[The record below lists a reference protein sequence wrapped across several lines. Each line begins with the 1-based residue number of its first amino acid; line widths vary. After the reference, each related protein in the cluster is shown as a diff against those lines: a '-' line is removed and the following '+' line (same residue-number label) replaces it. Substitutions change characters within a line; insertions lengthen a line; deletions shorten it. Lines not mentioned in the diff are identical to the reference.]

1 MKTSKMTRLA
11 MLVMGIMLLC
21 GLNSCDKN
29 KSQNQNYA
37 GLTPEEAK
45 KELAQVFCVYDIE
58 PSFSET
64 TAQYDVKVF
73 FTQPVNEEEAV
84 KIFQSSFVDKYE
96 VASSYLGDR
105 KYNFQ
110 LNNIERGKKDT
121 EIKIELDG
129 DPIQSKTKLN
139 KTITV
144 PAEGVFKLMDYKV
157 DKANSIVTLFF
168 SQPLKQRNIDGFISI
183 NPNMGYRTEI
193 VGNKLVIYFDRSSLY
208 SYELEEVTL
217 TIGSGIKDTNGNS
230 LNKEEEL
237 TFDLTDLSPKVRWTE
252 KGVIVPEVGDA
263 TIYFDAICLNSVVL
277 RIVKVYE
284 NNILSFYQNNELDD
298 TWGIRN
304 AGRLEKKVR
313 ISLEN
318 PTPNQWRTFPIE
330 LSEYI
335 DVKSGD
341 MYQLILDFG
350 PADYTYA
357 NEESKQ
363 LTLEDDNLE
372 ARYWDGQAGD
382 FKHHDYD
389 GDWEDPLSV
398 SYYNWV
404 EIKKNVIIT
413 DLALTAK
420 MGSSDVI
427 DVFVFQ
433 ISDTKPVS
441 GATVEAYNYQR
452 QLITSGKTDS
462 KGHVQLSCDN
472 RPAFVVAK
480 NSKGGQSIIKTNDGE
495 SLSYSKFNTG
505 GESIEKGV
513 SAFAY
518 SNRGVWRPGDELQLN
533 LMVSN
538 TDGKLPADYP
548 VVMEVFDA
556 YNSLYARLSN
566 NSPVGGIYTFTVP
579 TSPNDETGLWRASF
593 KVGNSV
599 INKYLRVETVKPN
612 RLEIKLNTPEVISL
626 RNPSTIQLN
635 AKWLNGLIASGLK
648 AEIDVTVRKGST
660 SFEKYPTYTF
670 VNESEDFYP
679 DELSLFSGPLDGQ
692 GNATVSFSPLK
703 DLYADQMINATFSTK
718 VFEQGGDFSISSS
731 TAKLSPCERYVGVEL
746 PKTESKYG
754 SYYFTNRNWTFPIAV
769 VKETGDLDKNSITL
783 DYQFYKIDRYWWWSS
798 EDTYTL
804 QRYVSGSY
812 KRPEQNGILNCFN
825 GKAELT
831 LNVPDEKW
839 GMYLLVITDKKGGN
853 TFAKVIRFDWDYATV
868 HSSGE
873 SEGPVQLAM
882 NSTKDTYSVGENIVV
897 AFPAN
902 NQAKALVT
910 VEANDHIIQSMV
922 LDNLGNDGKV
932 EIKATEE
939 MIPNVYVYVSL
950 LQPHSVGNDLP
961 LRMYG
966 VVSVKVEDKKLHLQ
980 PVLSVPETS
989 NTNKKVK
996 VSVKEEKGLPMT
1008 YTLAVV
1014 DEGILGL
1021 TNFST
1026 PDPYNYF
1033 NAKQALRV
1041 RTWDNYDYV
1050 IDAFSGELGTVYAIG
1065 GDGFINQEITLDKRF
1080 KAYAV
1085 TYGPFEL
1092 KAKGENTIEFD
1103 VPQCSGALRFM
1114 VVAKGDGKSF
1124 GSAEKQMKVVD
1135 PITLYPSAPRVTAP
1149 GDEMNLKVQVL
1160 APNMKGK
1167 DLNVVVNNKNLN
1179 PVGEI
1184 PGSVKVDQN
1193 GEAMVVMKVKVPN
1206 MIGIATMD
1214 VTVSD
1219 GSFEAQTT
1227 TEIPIRMPFAE
1238 KRKTYTVE
1246 IAPKSTETLNFDLQ
1260 GMNGT
1265 QEGNIT
1271 VASLIPVDFYS
1282 RLNYLRTY
1290 PYGCLEQV
1298 VSAAFPQLY
1307 FNYFIQQDEEA
1318 EAKTRAAIEEGI
1330 ASMKSYQRAD
1340 YSLANWVGGNYTNPW
1355 TEIYALHF
1363 LTEAKSQGF
1372 DVPAYL
1378 FDGMVNHQAEIARAW
1393 NNNPDYKPGETIQAY
1408 RLFVLALAGAP
1419 EMGALNRFKELK
1431 MNYNLS
1437 AVLTAATYAQVGKK
1451 NMVSQF
1457 WPALQE
1463 GESMSDYISSF
1474 GSTTRDLAFLT
1485 YSEMLCG
1492 KDDALVQG
1500 HINDLCEILNSGR
1513 WLDTQSTAFALFTLG
1528 KYAEKMG
1535 TTNSPIAA
1543 TVKFNGDERTVS
1555 TNRGS
1560 VGYAITP
1567 KVGSNKVEVTNACD
1581 QKLTAK
1587 VYTKTA
1593 VAEYETQENG
1603 NFIKMKVNYFDKN
1616 GAALNPASLPMGKD
1630 FSVEITVENPS
1641 IYRVTELALSYYLAS
1656 GWEIVND
1663 RVNDSDYE
1671 MSGAKHL
1678 DIRDDRAYFFFD
1690 LSAKEKKTFTLKLNA
1705 TYEGSYMLPA
1715 VRCEDMYND
1724 EIYYMVPARPVV
1736 VK

>member
-1 MKTSKMTRLA
+1 MTRLV

-21 GLNSCDKN
+21 GLGSCN
-29 KSQNQNYA
+29 KGNDQNPKA
-37 GLTPEEAK
+37 LGLTKAQAQ
-45 KELAQVFCVYDIE
+45 KELAQVFSVYDVE
-58 PSFSET
+58 PTFTET
-64 TAQYDVKVF
+64 NAQYDVKVF
-73 FTQPVNEEEAV
+73 FTQPIKEDEAV
-84 KIFQSSFVDKYE
+84 KIFESSFVKQYD
-96 VASSYLGDR
+96 VTSSYLGDR

-121 EIKIELDG
+121 EVKMVLDG
-129 DPIQSKTKLN
+129 SPIESKTKVN
-139 KTITV
+139 KIMAV
-144 PAEGVFKLMDYKV
+144 PAEGVFKLMDHKV
-157 DKANSIVTLFF
+157 DKANGIVTLYF
-168 SQPLKQRNIDGFISI
+168 SQPLKQRNIDGFLSI
-183 NPNMGYRTEI
+183 EPAMGYRTEI
-193 VGNKLVIYFDRSSLY
+193 VGNKLAIYFDRTSVY
-208 SYELEEVTL
+208 SYELEDITL
-217 TIGSGIKDTNGNS
+217 TIGSGIKDQSGNS

-237 TFDLTDLSPKVRWTE
+237 KLDLTDLSPKVRWTE

-277 RIVKVYE
+277 RIVKVYD
-284 NNILSFYQNNELDD
+284 NNILSFYQNNDLDE

-330 LSEYI
+330 LSEYV

-357 NEESKQ
+357 TEDSKQ

-382 FKHHDYD
+382 YKHHDYD
-389 GDWEDPLSV
+389 GDWDDPLSP

-404 EIKKNVIIT
+404 EAKKNVIIT
-413 DLALTAK
+413 DLAITAK
-420 MGSSDVI
+420 MGSSDAI

-433 ISDTKPVS
+433 ISDTQPVS

-452 QLITSGKTDS
+452 QLITSGKTDG

-480 NSKGGQSIIKTNDGE
+480 TGKGGQSIIKTNDGE
-495 SLSYSKFNTG
+495 ALSYSKFNTS

-538 TDGKLPADYP
+538 TSNQLPADYP
-548 VVMEVFDA
+548 VVMEVYDA

-566 NSPVGGIYTFTVP
+566 NSPVGGIYTFNVP

-593 KVGNSV
+593 KVGNRV

-612 RLEIKLNTPEVISL
+612 RLEIKLNTPDVISL
-626 RNPSTIQLN
+626 RNPSTVQLN
-635 AKWLNGLIASGLK
+635 AKWLNGLTASGLK
-648 AEIDVTVRKGST
+648 AEIDVTVRQGT
-660 SFEKYPTYTF
+660 TTFEQFPSYTF
-670 VNESEDFYP
+670 VNESEEFYP

-692 GNATVSFSPLK
+692 GYAPVSFSPLK
-703 DLYADQMINATFSTK
+703 DLYADQMINATFTTK
-718 VFEQGGDFSISSS
+718 VFEQGGDFSIASSK
-731 TAKLSPCERYVGVEL
+731 AKLSPCERYVGVEL
-746 PKTESKYG
+746 PATESKYG
-754 SYYFTNRNWTFPIAV
+754 SSYFTNRNWTFPVAV

-783 DYQFYKIDRYWWWSS
+783 DYQLYKIDQYWWWSS
-798 EDTYTL
+798 EDAYTL
-804 QRYVSGSY
+804 QKYVNGSY
-812 KRPEQNGILNCFN
+812 KRPEQNGTLSCFN
-825 GKAELT
+825 GIAEL
-831 LNVPDEKW
+831 NINIPDEKW
-839 GMYLLVITDKKGGN
+839 GMYLLVISDKKGGN
-853 TFAKVIRFDWDYATV
+853 TFAKVIRFDWDYTTV
-868 HSSGE
+868 HSTGE
-873 SEGPVQLAM
+873 TEGPVQLAI
-882 NSTKDTYSVGENIVV
+882 NSTKDTYGVGENIVV

-910 VEANDHIIQSMV
+910 IEANDHVIQSMI

-950 LQPHSVGNDLP
+950 LQPHNTGNDLP

-989 NTNKKVK
+989 NTNKKVTVK
-996 VSVKEEKGLPMT
+996 VKEENGKPMT

-1021 TNFST
+1021 TNFNT

-1033 NAKQALRV
+1033 NAKQALKV

-1080 KAYAV
+1080 KAFAV

-1092 KAKGENTIEFD
+1092 KAKGENTLDFE

-1124 GSAEKQMKVVD
+1124 GATEKQMKVVD

-1160 APNMKGK
+1160 APNLKGK
-1167 DLNVVVNNKNLN
+1167 NLNVIVNNKNLT
-1179 PVGEI
+1179 PVEEI
-1184 PGSVKVDQN
+1184 PGSVKVDEN
-1193 GEAMVVMKVKVPN
+1193 GEAMVVMKVKVPATL
-1206 MIGIATMD
+1206 GIAKMD

-1219 GSFEAQTT
+1219 SDFEAQAV
-1227 TEIPIRMPFAE
+1227 TEIPIRMPYAE
-1238 KRKTYTVE
+1238 KRKIQTLEV
-1246 IAPKSTETLNFDLQ
+1246 APNATETLNFDLQ
-1260 GMNGT
+1260 GMDGT

-1282 RLNYLRTY
+1282 RLNYLSTY

-1298 VSAAFPQLY
+1298 VSSVFPQLY
-1307 FNYFIQQDEEA
+1307 FNYFIQQDEAA
-1318 EAKTRAAIEEGI
+1318 EAKTRAAIEAGI
-1330 ASMKSYQRAD
+1330 ASLKSYQKAD
-1340 YSLANWVGGNYTNPW
+1340 YSLTNWVGGNYTNPW

-1363 LTEAKSQGF
+1363 LAEAKNQGF

-1378 FDGMVNHQAEIARAW
+1378 FDGMVAHQAEIARAW
-1393 NNNPDYKPGETIQAY
+1393 ANNPDYKPGETIQAY

-1419 EMGALNRFKELK
+1419 EMGALNRFKELE
-1431 MNYNLS
+1431 MNYSLS
-1437 AVLTAATYAQVGKK
+1437 SVLTAATYAQVGKK
-1451 NMVSQF
+1451 NMVAQF
-1457 WPALQE
+1457 WPAMQE

-1485 YSEMLCG
+1485 YSEMLCS
-1492 KDDALVQG
+1492 KDDALIQG
-1500 HINDLCEILNSGR
+1500 HVNDLCEILNSGR

-1528 KYAEKMG
+1528 KYAEKIG

-1543 TVKFNGDERTVS
+1543 TVKMNGDERTVS

-1567 KVGSNKVEVTNACD
+1567 KIGSNKVEVTNTCD
-1581 QKLTAK
+1581 QKVTAK
-1587 VYTKTA
+1587 VYTKTS
-1593 VAEYETQENG
+1593 VAEYETQESG

-1630 FSVEITVENPS
+1630 FSVEITVDNPS

-1656 GWEIVND
+1656 GWEVVNERLND
-1663 RVNDSDYE
+1663 LDSDAE
-1671 MSGAKHL
+1671 PNGAKHL

-1690 LSAKEKKTFTLKLNA
+1690 LAPKQKKTFRLKLNA

-1715 VRCEDMYND
+1715 VRCEDMYNND
-1724 EIYYMVPARPVV
+1724 IYYMVPARPVV